1 MAVSRVRNGSKASKL
16 ASFDEN
22 NEFESKKRKK
32 HKKDKY
38 EDKEKSGGLK
48 LILKV
53 GSGSCLPPA
62 DEVIS
67 NGNHDAGDYLSKS
80 HKKKKKKH
88 KHHKEKRKRTRDDIT
103 LHEEISLGEETL
115 AEAPISKRTIGL
127 DNTTNRITT
136 NLNESQNDEW
146 GGTEET
152 KKPNEN
158 RQTLQQLLT
167 HLLRALERR
176 DPQQLFAWPVTDRIA
191 PNYSRLISKPMD
203 FETIRRNIQSN
214 QYTSLNAF
222 VADFKLM
229 CDNAMTYNQP
239 ETIYYKAAKR
249 LLHAGL
255 KLTGPEKL
263 KTLLSALPGMAQIP
277 QAQLGFDINQ
287 DYQDTSNDTII
298 ENNDRLHDID
308 QSNQRK
314 ILSKFEAIPDN
325 LTPDEILKQAQNA
338 SKTASEKLLTKNNKM
353 GFLKQQ
359 NNGSTSLSILVPND
373 GINPETGERP
383 VLLGSLIG
391 KLNHGVGS
399 IPGFREDRRNMVKT
413 VKPLYYGAFG
423 SYAPTYDSTFAN
435 LTKDESDLVLRTYG
449 DEASAQY
456 AESILNFTKDSDYA
470 MTMADNLLDLM
481 TGGDHRKTKRV
492 LDERKKQQLI
502 LEDSKKSIIQSQQLS
517 SYQSS
522 VISQGNSG
530 NSNTTTVNSQ
540 TKSAPIQID
549 QLKSLSELGIDT
561 KFIDYYQEQSVF
573 QDRLDHVGGLLGRLQ
588 NIQNQRLSAPLP
600 QHLSQIQHPSPQE
613 VQLADKIT
621 ESLAENLKRV
631 PPSAVMSVTGVRKAM
646 GIAQISHLDVTQSN
660 CNPPNVVNHGSSHQ
674 QTQASLI
681 GDGIQDRVEAVE
693 GTVSGVDLESEL
705 REFLESD
712 PTLTSFPL
720 HDENDRTIEEILSES

>member
-1 MAVSRVRNGSKASKL
+1 M
-16 ASFDEN
+16 
-22 NEFESKKRKK
+22 
-32 HKKDKY
+32 
-38 EDKEKSGGLK
+38 
-48 LILKV
+48 
-53 GSGSCLPPA
+53 PA
-62 DEVIS
+62 DEIIS
-67 NGNHDAGDYLSKS
+67 NGNHETSDYLSKS

-88 KHHKEKRKRTRDDIT
+88 KHHKEKKKRARDDNIT
-103 LHEEISLGEETL
+103 IHEEISLGEETL
-115 AEAPISKRTIGL
+115 AEAPMSKRSVGL
-127 DNTTNRITT
+127 ENTNRVTTNF
-136 NLNESQNDEW
+136 NESQNCEW
-146 GGTEET
+146 ESNET
-152 KKPNEN
+152 TNPSEN

-176 DPQQLFAWPVTDRIA
+176 DPQRLFAWPVTDRIA

-214 QYTSLNAF
+214 LYISLNAF

-263 KTLLSALPGMAQIP
+263 KTLLSALPGMANIP
-277 QAQLGFDINQ
+277 QSQLGFDINQ
-287 DYQDTSNDTII
+287 DYQGDTSNDTII
-298 ENNDRLHDID
+298 ENNEQLPDSD
-308 QSNQRK
+308 QSNQQK

-325 LTPDEILKQAQNA
+325 LTPEEIFKQAQNA
-338 SKTASEKLLTKNNKM
+338 AKMASQKLATKNTKI

-391 KLNHGVGS
+391 KLSHGVGS

-435 LTKDESDLVLRTYG
+435 LTKEESDLILRTYG
-449 DEASAQY
+449 DEASAKY

-481 TGGDHRKTKRV
+481 TGGDHRKTKRI
-492 LDERKKQQLI
+492 LDERKKQVI
-502 LEDSKKSIIQSQQLS
+502 LEDGKKP
-517 SYQSS
+517 
-522 VISQGNSG
+522 ISQLKQPSSG
-530 NSNTTTVNSQ
+530 LPLATSQANTGSSNTTPLNNQ
-540 TKSAPIQID
+540 IKSTPIQID

-588 NIQNQRLSAPLP
+588 SVQNQRLSAPLP
-600 QHLSQIQHPSPQE
+600 QHLSQISHPSPQE
-613 VQLADKIT
+613 IQLADKIT
-621 ESLAENLKRV
+621 ESLTENLKRV

-646 GIAQISHLDVTQSN
+646 GIAQVSHLDVTQNNCHPSN
-660 CNPPNVVNHGSSHQ
+660 LGNHGLSHQ
-674 QTQASLI
+674 QTQVTLI

>member
-1 MAVSRVRNGSKASKL
+1 M
-16 ASFDEN
+16 
-22 NEFESKKRKK
+22 
-32 HKKDKY
+32 
-38 EDKEKSGGLK
+38 
-48 LILKV
+48 ILKV
-53 GSGSCLPPA
+53 GSGSCLPA
-62 DEVIS
+62 DEIVS
-67 NGNHDAGDYLSKS
+67 NTNGNHEANDYLSRS

-88 KHHKEKRKRTRDDIT
+88 KHHKEKKKRIRDDIT
-103 LHEEISLGEETL
+103 IHEEISLGEETL
-115 AEAPISKRTIGL
+115 AEAPMSKRPSSFENNSRVINST
-127 DNTTNRITT
+127 
-136 NLNESQNDEW
+136 EPQNSEW
-146 GGTEET
+146 KSEET
-152 KKPNEN
+152 NNPNEN

-203 FETIRRNIQSN
+203 FETIRRSIQN
-214 QYTSLNAF
+214 DHYTSLNAF

-229 CDNAMTYNQP
+229 CENAMTYNQP

-263 KTLLSALPGMAQIP
+263 KTLLSALPGMANIP
-277 QAQLGFDINQ
+277 PSQLGFDINQ
-287 DYQDTSNDTII
+287 EYHGDTSNDTII
-298 ENNDRLHDID
+298 ENIERSSERLHDHD
-308 QSNQRK
+308 LLNQRK
-314 ILSKFEAIPDN
+314 TISKFEAIPDD

-338 SKTASEKLLTKNNKM
+338 AKAASEKLAMKNTKM

-391 KLNHGVGS
+391 KLSHGVGS

-481 TGGDHRKTKRV
+481 TGGDHRKTKRA
-492 LDERKKQQLI
+492 LDERKKQQVVLD
-502 LEDSKKSIIQSQQLS
+502 DSKKSISQLHQPS
-517 SYQSS
+517 SCQPLPTSL
-522 VISQGNSG
+522 INTG
-530 NSNTTTVNSQ
+530 NSNSTTVNHQ
-540 TKSAPIQID
+540 TKSTPIQID

-588 NIQNQRLSAPLP
+588 NAQNQRLSAPLP
-600 QHLSQIQHPSPQE
+600 QHLSQIAHPSQHE
-613 VQLADKIT
+613 IQLADKIT

-646 GIAQISHLDVTQSN
+646 GIAQISHLELNQNN
-660 CNPPNVVNHGSSHQ
+660 CHSPNLVNHGSSHQ
-674 QTQASLI
+674 QTQVSLI
-681 GDGIQDRVEAVE
+681 GDGIQDRVEGVE